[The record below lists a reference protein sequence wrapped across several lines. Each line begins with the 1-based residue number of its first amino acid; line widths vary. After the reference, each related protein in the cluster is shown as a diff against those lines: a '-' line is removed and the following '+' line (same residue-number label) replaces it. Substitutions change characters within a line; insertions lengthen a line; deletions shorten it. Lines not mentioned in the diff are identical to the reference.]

1 MKSISL
7 IYNPNNNL
15 QDTIL
20 IIHVKSKNKNSR
32 KGDEYERV
40 LKKRQQLWTTIVSTN
55 CNVTKS
61 VIVSF

>member
-55 CNVTKS
+55 CYVTKS
-61 VIVSF
+61 VVVSF